1 MVVGVW
7 NSINFAWNFL
17 KFDNCYHTILGKFE
31 RDGVIY
37 TGDAILSN
45 VEFVNC
51 GQRGFVE
58 NYDPRFSLAFLNIE
72 DKGQDSSVKHCSFN
86 FNYNAALGAFGT
98 NYLGWHC

>member
-1 MVVGVW
+1 MAAEVGLLSRKIKIVGH
-7 NSINFAWNFL
+7 NSPGSSDQETEEFGCRVIV
-17 KFDNCYHTILGKFE
+17 GKFE

-37 TGDAILSN
+37 SGDAILSN

-72 DKGQDSSVKHCSFN
+72 DKGQDSSVKYCWNH
-86 FNYNAALGAFGT
+86 
-98 NYLGWHC
+98 